1 MAISENGL
9 ILPDNTDPRII
20 KPQTELP
27 DNSDNNSVKFI
38 KAKFIEAPDKAGEM
52 AEFNWD
58 KSLVVNPMEFLS
70 TIHAPVD
77 VNNPNHLFYK
87 INKVKPIDFTYC
99 PNETTFNNMQIIAAY
114 VPVTLSDKDREQVF
128 EQIKSQLIRLFLGG
142 CTADFAELDV
152 PYYQCGVKYQ
162 IGDIV
167 ICTKIQK
174 QLLDKV
180 LTDVEMVYAI
190 LPYTSELT
198 NLDGS
203 VPYSKDMNKPVID
216 GEGKVMG
223 DDTDDDI
230 PPGTPLEPVH

>member
-20 KPQTELP
+20 KPQAELP

-38 KAKFIEAPDKAGEM
+38 KTKFTEAPDKAGEM

-58 KSLVVNPMEFLS
+58 KSLVVNPMEFLKS
-70 TIHAPVD
+70 VKTPIDPQ
-77 VNNPNHLFYK
+77 NPNHLYYK
-87 INKVKPIDFTYC
+87 INNIKPLDILYC
-99 PNETTFNNMQIIAAY
+99 PNQTTFNNMQIMAAY
-114 VPVTLSDKDREQVF
+114 MPVNLDSKDQEPIF
-128 EQIKSQLIRLFLGG
+128 NQIKYQLMTLFMGG
-142 CTADFAELDV
+142 CTADFAELNI

-162 IGDIV
+162 VGDIV
-167 ICTKIQK
+167 ICTQIQK
-174 QLLDKV
+174 RLIDKV
-180 LTDVEMVYAI
+180 LTDVMMVYAV

-216 GEGKVMG
+216 DEDK
-223 DDTDDDI
+223 
-230 PPGTPLEPVH
+230 PPHG